1 MKEIYFNRDI
11 SWLGFNHRVL
21 KEAADADLPVMERL
35 KFLSIF
41 SSNLDEFYSIRI
53 PILMALETMN
63 RADETP
69 TINSLIEKQMK
80 EFGAIIQQDI
90 LPELRSKNVHLLYN
104 EPIPE
109 DLADELTDFFYS
121 SVMGF
126 LQPVIISRKT
136 DPLVIE
142 NNKLHLLVNLTGPD
156 SRDQLVVINVP
167 TDFVS
172 RFYFI
177 DAAAEK
183 HRTIIFLEDVIKAN
197 LQKLFADSKILGAY
211 SIKITRNAELDL
223 LGEFKGSLAEKLE
236 KKLMLRAYGPPT
248 RFLFE
253 PGIPVWVL
261 EELIKKLSL
270 AHANLVEGGHYH
282 NLKDLSSLPLPK
294 NDFPFYEDWP
304 AKNHLE
310 IPPNRTIF
318 EILEESDLLIHPP
331 YQSFRPILRFFNEAA
346 QDQDVREIYVTL
358 YRVATES
365 QIVNAL
371 ISAAKNGKKVTVF
384 VELKAR
390 FDEANNLRWS
400 RKMKQA
406 GIKIVYS
413 PPELKVHSKIAL
425 IRKKT
430 KKGWQHYA
438 LLATGNLNEITA
450 KFYTDHVLLTSQ
462 SNLSRELDSLFQYLN
477 KKEDSKKT
485 RPPSFQHLLVS
496 PFNLLESFIE
506 LIEREMDSA
515 SRGRPASITI
525 KLNNLEERT
534 LIRKL
539 YEASLAGVR
548 IRLIVRSVCCLVPGL
563 QGMSENISVY
573 RIVDRY
579 LEHGR
584 IFIFHNEGNPV
595 LYLGSADWMNRNI
608 YRRIE
613 VCFPIYEYR
622 MKETIMTMIDLQLA
636 DNVKAVKLDKNMEN
650 MAIELNGQSEHAERI
665 QSQRKIYELL

>member
-318 EILEESDLLIHPP
+318 ELLEESDLLIHPP

>member
-1 MKEIYFNRDI
+1 
-11 SWLGFNHRVL
+11 
-21 KEAADADLPVMERL
+21 
-35 KFLSIF
+35 
-41 SSNLDEFYSIRI
+41 
-53 PILMALETMN
+53 MALETMN

-261 EELIKKLSL
+261 EELIKKL
-270 AHANLVEGGHYH
+270 
-282 NLKDLSSLPLPK
+282 
-294 NDFPFYEDWP
+294 
-304 AKNHLE
+304 
-310 IPPNRTIF
+310 
-318 EILEESDLLIHPP
+318 
-331 YQSFRPILRFFNEAA
+331 
-346 QDQDVREIYVTL
+346 
-358 YRVATES
+358 
-365 QIVNAL
+365 
-371 ISAAKNGKKVTVF
+371 
-384 VELKAR
+384 
-390 FDEANNLRWS
+390 
-400 RKMKQA
+400 
-406 GIKIVYS
+406 
-413 PPELKVHSKIAL
+413 
-425 IRKKT
+425 
-430 KKGWQHYA
+430 
-438 LLATGNLNEITA
+438 
-450 KFYTDHVLLTSQ
+450 
-462 SNLSRELDSLFQYLN
+462 
-477 KKEDSKKT
+477 
-485 RPPSFQHLLVS
+485 
-496 PFNLLESFIE
+496 
-506 LIEREMDSA
+506 
-515 SRGRPASITI
+515 
-525 KLNNLEERT
+525 
-534 LIRKL
+534 
-539 YEASLAGVR
+539 
-548 IRLIVRSVCCLVPGL
+548 
-563 QGMSENISVY
+563 
-573 RIVDRY
+573 
-579 LEHGR
+579 
-584 IFIFHNEGNPV
+584 
-595 LYLGSADWMNRNI
+595 
-608 YRRIE
+608 
-613 VCFPIYEYR
+613 
-622 MKETIMTMIDLQLA
+622 
-636 DNVKAVKLDKNMEN
+636 
-650 MAIELNGQSEHAERI
+650 
-665 QSQRKIYELL
+665 

>member
-21 KEAADADLPVMERL
+21 KEAADIQLPLRERL
-35 KFLSIF
+35 KYLSIF

-63 RADETP
+63 KADETP
-69 TINSLIEKQMK
+69 TINYLIEKQMK
-80 EFGAIIQQDI
+80 EFGSIIQQDI
-90 LPELRSKNVHLLYN
+90 LPELRSRNVHLLYH
-104 EPIPE
+104 ESIPE
-109 DLADELTDFFYS
+109 ELKDELTEYFFS
-121 SVMGF
+121 RVMGY

-142 NNKLHLLVNLTGPD
+142 NNKLHLLVNLSGPD
-156 SRDQLVVINVP
+156 AKDQLVIINVP
-167 TDFVS
+167 TDFVE

-177 DAAAEK
+177 DSSSEK
-183 HRTIIFLEDVIKAN
+183 LRTIIFLEDVIKAN
-197 LQKLFADSKILGAY
+197 LQKLFIGSQVLGAY

-261 EELIKKLSL
+261 EEVIQKLSL

-282 NLKDLSSLPLPK
+282 NLKDLSSLPLLK
-294 NDFPFYEDWP
+294 NDFPSSEDWP
-304 AKNHLE
+304 SKNHLD
-310 IPPNRTIF
+310 IAPNRSIF
-318 EILEESDLLIHPP
+318 EILEDGDLLIHPP
-331 YQSFRPILRFFNEAA
+331 YQSYRPILRFFNEAA

-358 YRVATES
+358 YRVATDS
-365 QIVNAL
+365 QIGNAL
-371 ISAAKNGKKVTVF
+371 ISAAKNGKNVTVF

-430 KKGWQHYA
+430 KRGWQHYA
-438 LLATGNLNEITA
+438 LLSTGNLNEITA

-462 SNLSRELDSLFQYLN
+462 SNLSKEIDSLFQYLN

-496 PFNLLESFIE
+496 PFNLLDNFIE
-506 LIEREMDSA
+506 LIEREMESA
-515 SRGRPASITI
+515 SKGRPASITI

-548 IRLIVRSVCCLVPGL
+548 VNLIVRSICCLVPGL
-563 QGMSENISVY
+563 QGMSENISIR

-595 LYLGSADWMNRNI
+595 LYLGSEDWMNRNI
-608 YRRIE
+608 YRRI
-613 VCFPIYEYR
+613 
-622 MKETIMTMIDLQLA
+622 
-636 DNVKAVKLDKNMEN
+636 
-650 MAIELNGQSEHAERI
+650 
-665 QSQRKIYELL
+665 